1 MQIQRKVKTLSNNAI
16 VWNDGQDLWD
26 YLFHGTKLKNFE
38 EVVEESEWLEE
49 GIEWLKSQLV
59 EGEEYLLN
67 DNPVYF
73 ITSIGRFGN
82 LKYQAFRK
90 LTLQCHSISGNR
102 SGGAFSMT
110 KEVRDHWGIELT
122 YDTLHPAAKDLV
134 TISLRNKQ

>member
-1 MQIQRKVKTLSNNAI
+1 MSDQMKVKR
-16 VWNDGQDLWD
+16 
-26 YLFHGTKLKNFE
+26 
-38 EVVEESEWLEE
+38 LEE
-49 GIEWLKSQLV
+49 IRVRLTTYPTNDDNIELLSMCDELIKEVDRLNPPWVKIEDVELV

-67 DNPVYF
+67 DNPAYF

-82 LKYQAFRK
+82 LKYKAFRK

-122 YDTLHPAAKDLV
+122 YDTLHPAAKELV